1 MDAWAFF
8 GRGNCHSSKEA
19 FADAIANFS
28 KAIRLDPKFV
38 AAYYQRGKVYA
49 RRQHYAKALQD
60 FDEVIR
66 LDPKVDAAYNSRA
79 WLWATCPDA
88 RFRDGK
94 KAIESAKRACELSE
108 WKEPNNLD
116 TLAAAYAE
124 AGNFD
129 EAIKML
135 KKALEFPEWE
145 KEYGKRARERLKLY
159 EQGKPYR
166 DVKD

>member
-1 MDAWAFF
+1 
-8 GRGNCHSSKEA
+8 
-19 FADAIANFS
+19 
-28 KAIRLDPKFV
+28 L
-38 AAYYQRGKVYA
+38 YQRGKAYA
-49 RRQHYAKALQD
+49 RKQDYGKALQD
-60 FDEVIR
+60 FNEVIR

-88 RFRDGK
+88 KFRDGK
-94 KAIESAKRACELSE
+94 KAIESAKRACELSD
-108 WKEPNNLD
+108 WKDPQNLD
-116 TLAAAYAE
+116 TLAAAHAE
-124 AGNFD
+124 EDFD
-129 EAIKML
+129 EAIKMQ